1 MQNTI
6 TSPNFY
12 VIYVIYV
19 LKICSMS
26 ERLQIKLFYLLIKII
41 IYYIIINNYI
51 NIQLFE
57 SFFAALYCL

>member
-57 SFFAALYCL
+57 SSFAALYCL